1 MAKLNVKQE
10 LAINELLKGN
20 SIVESAKIVGV
31 SEATLNRW
39 LVNSEFK
46 AVLNERKSLI
56 VDNCIDKINLMG
68 NKAITV
74 LDNILDNDSASDNVK
89 FNVSKNILEMI
100 LKFNEQRN
108 IIDKMKELFKEYD
121 CLILPVSSGPAKKL
135 NEDKDVIDASTCV
148 IEEHL
153 QIGNFGGFP
162 SITIPNGFIN
172 NLPVGINM
180 TGNCYDD
187 ANILN
192 IAYTLEGK
200 MPYKNQIA
208 KEMQK

>member
-1 MAKLNVKQE
+1 MIMAKLNVRQE

-39 LVNSEFK
+39 LANSEFK

-74 LDNILDNDSASDNVK
+74 LDSMLHDENVSSNVRLNASKSILD
-89 FNVSKNILEMI
+89 MI

-108 IIDKMKELFKEYD
+108 IIDKMKELEELLREKES
-121 CLILPVSSGPAKKL
+121 V
-135 NEDKDVIDASTCV
+135 N
-148 IEEHL
+148 
-153 QIGNFGGFP
+153 
-162 SITIPNGFIN
+162 NG
-172 NLPVGINM
+172 
-180 TGNCYDD
+180 
-187 ANILN
+187 
-192 IAYTLEGK
+192 
-200 MPYKNQIA
+200 
-208 KEMQK
+208 

>member
-1 MAKLNVKQE
+1 MIMAKLNVRQE

-39 LVNSEFK
+39 LANSEFK

-74 LDNILDNDSASDNVK
+74 LDSMLDDEKVSSNVRLNASK
-89 FNVSKNILEMI
+89 SILEMI

-108 IIDKMKELFKEYD
+108 IIDKMKELEELLREKES
-121 CLILPVSSGPAKKL
+121 V
-135 NEDKDVIDASTCV
+135 N
-148 IEEHL
+148 
-153 QIGNFGGFP
+153 
-162 SITIPNGFIN
+162 NG
-172 NLPVGINM
+172 
-180 TGNCYDD
+180 
-187 ANILN
+187 
-192 IAYTLEGK
+192 
-200 MPYKNQIA
+200 
-208 KEMQK
+208 

>member
-1 MAKLNVKQE
+1 MAKLNVRQE

-39 LVNSEFK
+39 LANSEFK

-74 LDNILDNDSASDNVK
+74 LDSMLDDEKVSSNVRLNASK
-89 FNVSKNILEMI
+89 SILEMI

-108 IIDKMKELFKEYD
+108 IIDKMKELEELLREKES
-121 CLILPVSSGPAKKL
+121 V
-135 NEDKDVIDASTCV
+135 N
-148 IEEHL
+148 
-153 QIGNFGGFP
+153 
-162 SITIPNGFIN
+162 NG
-172 NLPVGINM
+172 
-180 TGNCYDD
+180 
-187 ANILN
+187 
-192 IAYTLEGK
+192 
-200 MPYKNQIA
+200 
-208 KEMQK
+208 